1 MTYGLT
7 TPTVPL
13 NVDLLTPYNLDA
25 NAKFLLQ
32 APSVLQ
38 TNISCTTGNN
48 YFTIYAGSSY
58 YLEAS
63 VLVVNTK
70 RNGAISWQFR
80 DSTNGVYIGSDAQ
93 INLSTSGY
101 ASVGRV
107 GRKVCSALILDSDIS
122 TSMDIEVIRTA
133 ETGTNWIYSVDTTNH
148 SINGWDYVGYPSV
161 RIWQLPS

>member
-13 NVDLLTPYNLDA
+13 NVDLLTPYTLDA

-48 YFTIYAGSSY
+48 YFTIYEGSSY